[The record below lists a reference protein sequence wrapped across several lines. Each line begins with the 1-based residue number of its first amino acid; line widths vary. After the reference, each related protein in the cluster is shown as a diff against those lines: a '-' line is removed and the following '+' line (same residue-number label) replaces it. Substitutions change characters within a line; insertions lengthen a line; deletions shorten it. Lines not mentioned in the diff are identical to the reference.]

1 MDCYF
6 EDVILTY
13 KTLISHWPIFTTKDI
28 VEFSNRLQR
37 LFFTPKSKFKKT
49 DFVWFQKFHI
59 GKNTLDK
66 TVRTL
71 VEGIHG
77 INLEGQTFSNKTP
90 RRIGINQVE
99 EGLVT
104 VEKGMMITSH

>member
-1 MDCYF
+1 VDCYF

-13 KTLISHWPIFTTKDI
+13 KTLISHWPVFTTEGI
-28 VEFSNRLQR
+28 AEFSNCLQR
-37 LFFTPKSKFKKT
+37 LFLTPKSKFKKT
-49 DFVWFQKFHI
+49 EFVWFQKFHV

-71 VEGIHG
+71 VEGTPG
-77 INLEGQTFSNKTP
+77 INLEGRTFSDKIP
-90 RRIGINQVE
+90 RRIGISQME

-104 VEKGMMITSH
+104 VEKGMMITGH